1 MATTKETHTQQLF
14 MVWKLNN
21 GKNFTVSLKAPKDEI
36 TSEDVA
42 PVMQYAVENNVFLV
56 GTARVT
62 EAVDAYVRDTTK
74 LDLNTEGV

>member
-1 MATTKETHTQQLF
+1 MATKTTSSKQLF
-14 MVWKLNN
+14 MVWKLDN
-21 GKNFTVSLKAPKDEI
+21 GKNFTVSLKNPKRDI

-42 PVMQYAVENNVFLV
+42 PVMQQAVAKDMFLV
-56 GTARVT
+56 GTAHVT

>member
-1 MATTKETHTQQLF
+1 MATKTSHTKQLF

-21 GKNFTVSLKAPKDEI
+21 GKNFTVSLKQPKDDL

-42 PVMQYAVENNVFLV
+42 PVMQSAVDNNVFLV
-56 GTARVT
+56 GTARVA